1 MAQSILE
8 QVRATLRDANIIK
21 TDKEFCEV
29 WLGKSECYLRSLRF
43 NDIPP
48 SADALA
54 NCASRLAWV
63 TNELRA
69 RDAVKHL
76 HWIDRL
82 NALRLDCY
90 LAMDQQAMRKWRE
103 KGVAI

>member
-48 SADALA
+48 SADAIA
-54 NCASRLAWV
+54 NCASRLAW
-63 TNELRA
+63 TANGLSE
-69 RDAVKHL
+69 RDAVKNRY
-76 HWIDRL
+76 WIDRL

-90 LAMDQQAMRKWRE
+90 LAMDQHAMCKWQQ
-103 KGVAI
+103 KGVTA